1 MVLRLGGSVRQ
12 APGQA
17 SSGTLG
23 ASSGAGGAPYDLEP
37 FVDWIPSTYTIAP
50 DVGRGPVTVTTQ
62 EPRLNSEAIESVVSD
77 IASCGELLLFARVE
91 WTAAHLPL
99 DAAPFERGACAV
111 SQVTAAIASA
121 ASSEAQID
129 SSSTVAT
136 PAPTSA
142 ASLAQTYEPSSSS
155 AKDTSPLPSAPLIQ
169 STQSTQSSGVVPSDS
184 KTPSVS
190 SSSVSEQ
197 VTMAT
202 GSTATHNTSPTSIFK
217 SSTSIMETTSSVNGS
232 QSTTTS
238 SSRQASSSD
247 KGLSSGAQAGIAIS
261 VIGVVLI
268 TAGLLYFCWRH
279 RRRQKFLS
287 QSHDPPV
294 IDEDYN
300 DSSYRLNRGM
310 DKVAAAGAGAGLQR
324 PPFRTVLSTTSE
336 RNIQRKPPPLLTTAS
351 SIYNN
356 PYARPISVSSPPA
369 FIPPHLNPQQQQQ
382 SEAAYEAQAN
392 NTHNWDAPLARLSV
406 VELERAEQTRR
417 PVREHYQWLTPSHSP
432 TLAKSPSS
440 NRRDDNAVSSSSW
453 EFVVQHGPVPLS
465 TRESEY
471 RPLAHLRPAGNLGD
485 ASLQPAPRRKESKA
499 SLSRVYSVDGR
510 PASSASLRNNK
521 VQGEDRLD
529 HQRSDSAPES
539 GLRYPDV
546 YSVRRPTSF
555 EGPDALIARLK
566 GRTSTPD
573 EAIRDQFNLA
583 QTMASPSVHR
593 DSGVGGQDATVARS
607 QSSEYDDDEDR
618 EQNDSRLTNKTEFVP
633 ADRIIAFTTAPV
645 PSIPQQYEGAAAA
658 WKSPH
663 EVQPHRPQPPS
674 PSPSSG
680 MTQQASARET
690 SAKYRSSRLWENPH
704 PPTATSPA
712 PISAPYS
719 SCADSSSSDSE
730 DAENA
735 QIGQAKKRHISPFSS
750 SPHHSLSRHGTHG
763 EAASGGVSKPASA
776 SPIKMVRPT
785 LSRQT
790 TPQTHPPSSPKKPIR
805 VTGPAGRKKAK
816 PRPALA
822 KINTGT
828 GEKRPPAAGRSREA
842 MMSGTSPALFAAFA
856 KLLSPSHQHHP
867 PTPATRFSTSSIES
881 METEDHM
888 EQHDDYKNDSEKSSS
903 TLSLRA
909 SIGRAHTWLSQG
921 DEGDDD

>member
-1 MVLRLGGSVRQ
+1 M
-12 APGQA
+12 
-17 SSGTLG
+17 
-23 ASSGAGGAPYDLEP
+23 
-37 FVDWIPSTYTIAP
+37 
-50 DVGRGPVTVTTQ
+50 
-62 EPRLNSEAIESVVSD
+62 
-77 IASCGELLLFARVE
+77 
-91 WTAAHLPL
+91 
-99 DAAPFERGACAV
+99 
-111 SQVTAAIASA
+111 
-121 ASSEAQID
+121 
-129 SSSTVAT
+129 
-136 PAPTSA
+136 
-142 ASLAQTYEPSSSS
+142 
-155 AKDTSPLPSAPLIQ
+155 
-169 STQSTQSSGVVPSDS
+169 
-184 KTPSVS
+184 
-190 SSSVSEQ
+190 
-197 VTMAT
+197 
-202 GSTATHNTSPTSIFK
+202 
-217 SSTSIMETTSSVNGS
+217 
-232 QSTTTS
+232 
-238 SSRQASSSD
+238 
-247 KGLSSGAQAGIAIS
+247 
-261 VIGVVLI
+261 
-268 TAGLLYFCWRH
+268 
-279 RRRQKFLS
+279 S

-310 DKVAAAGAGAGLQR
+310 DEVAAAGAGAGLQR
-324 PPFRTVLSTTSE
+324 PPFRTVLSAKSE
-336 RNIQRKPPPLLTTAS
+336 RSVQRKPPPLLTTAS

-356 PYARPISVSSPPA
+356 PYARPISVSSLPA
-369 FIPPHLNPQQQQQ
+369 FIPPHLNPQQQQ
-382 SEAAYEAQAN
+382 SEAASEAQAN
-392 NTHNWDAPLARLSV
+392 YTHNWNAPLARLSV

-432 TLAKSPSS
+432 TPAKYPSS
-440 NRRDDNAVSSSSW
+440 NHRDDNAVSSSSW

-546 YSVRRPTSF
+546 YSDRRPTSF

-566 GRTSTPD
+566 GRTSTQD
-573 EAIRDQFNLA
+573 ETNRDQLA
-583 QTMASPSVHR
+583 FEQTVASPSVHR
-593 DSGVGGQDATVARS
+593 NSGVGSQDATVRRS

-618 EQNDSRLTNKTEFVP
+618 EQNDSPLTNKTEFVP

-645 PSIPQQYEGAAAA
+645 PSTPQRYEGAAATCR
-658 WKSPH
+658 SPH
-663 EVQPHRPQPPS
+663 GLQPHRPQPSLPA
-674 PSPSSG
+674 PSSG
-680 MTQQASARET
+680 MTQQAGARET
-690 SAKYRSSRLWENPH
+690 SAQYRSSRLWENPH
-704 PPTATSPA
+704 PPNAISPA
-712 PISAPYS
+712 PLSAHHS

-730 DAENA
+730 DAETA

-750 SPHHSLSRHGTHG
+750 SSHHSHPRHGTHG
-763 EAASGGVSKPASA
+763 EAASGGASMAASA
-776 SPIKMVRPT
+776 SPIRILRPN

-790 TPQTHPPSSPKKPIR
+790 TPQTQPPSSPEKPII
-805 VTGPAGRKKAK
+805 VTGPAGRKQAKA
-816 PRPALA
+816 RPALA

-856 KLLSPSHQHHP
+856 KLLSPSHLHHS
-867 PTPATRFSTSSIES
+867 PTPATRFSMSSIES

-888 EQHDDYKNDSEKSSS
+888 EPHDDYKNDSEKSSS

-921 DEGDDD
+921 DDGDDD